1 MNRNNRGMTAST
13 PPHNSA
19 PAGDAPDVVYPTLG
33 QMRLRGH
40 LDYTV
45 IGNDCHYLND
55 GNRRYLA
62 VGPLDDE
69 GPLATQPGRTPRFSW
84 LAAIGRHGSSLAI
97 RASGCCGSTSAGVLP
112 IGGWPLLPP

>member
-1 MNRNNRGMTAST
+1 
-13 PPHNSA
+13 
-19 PAGDAPDVVYPTLG
+19 
-33 QMRLRGH
+33 MRLRGH

-45 IGNDCHYLND
+45 IGNDCHYLNG

-84 LAAIGRHGSSLAI
+84 MAAMCASWVVAGDQSERLLWVDLGRRLANRRMALVAPLSVTEQRRERGGQRSLAQI
-97 RASGCCGSTSAGVLP
+97 TQAP
-112 IGGWPLLPP
+112 

>member
-69 GPLATQPGRTPRFSW
+69 GPLATRERTRSRGR
-84 LAAIGRHGSSLAI
+84 A
-97 RASGCCGSTSAGVLP
+97 ASGPVHF
-112 IGGWPLLPP
+112 WRWR